1 MQVTEVYNFSQ
12 DDLLTE
18 DTMILDTHSEVF
30 VWVGQCVDTKEKQKA
45 FDIGQVQHQVL
56 TFSFNF
62 FTIVQLL

>member
-30 VWVGQCVDTKEKQKA
+30 VWMGQCVDTKEKQKA

-56 TFSFNF
+56 TFPF
-62 FTIVQLL
+62 